1 MTSLFLFGDKRGKME
16 TDECK
21 FEINNMHWK
30 IMQKSTQELT
40 DKYNSQYEQKAYY
53 TFGVTLY
60 PDHEIWINKDM
71 CFEQQICTLKH
82 ELTHCYM
89 WNYGLYNI
97 TEYNEEFI
105 CDLVS
110 ASNNF
115 INEVV
120 EKYKKQMRWYTNE

>member
-1 MTSLFLFGDKRGKME
+1 
-16 TDECK
+16 
-21 FEINNMHWK
+21 
-30 IMQKSTQELT
+30 
-40 DKYNSQYEQKAYY
+40 
-53 TFGVTLY
+53 
-60 PDHEIWINKDM
+60 M

-105 CDLVS
+105 CDLIS
-110 ASNNF
+110 ASNDF

-120 EKYKKQMRWYTNE
+120 EKYKKQMR